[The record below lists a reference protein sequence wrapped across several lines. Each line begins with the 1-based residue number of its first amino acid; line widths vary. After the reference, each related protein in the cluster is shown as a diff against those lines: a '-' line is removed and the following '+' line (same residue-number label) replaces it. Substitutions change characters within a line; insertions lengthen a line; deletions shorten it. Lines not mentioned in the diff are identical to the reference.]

1 MSSKIVGL
9 DLGTNSLGLGLRNPD
24 NGKNILDQIE
34 FFTVNTFKAG
44 VGRNDKGAEVS
55 YAAQRTEKRSARR
68 LYQSR
73 KYRKWA
79 TLRLLIKH
87 GFCPLNEEE
96 LNKWRLYDSEKG
108 YTRKY
113 PVEALEFESWIR
125 LDFNSDGKPDY
136 SSPYQLRD
144 ELLHVVLDFNSETY
158 RFKFG
163 RAVYHIAQRRGF
175 KSSKGETIKDA
186 GEETDISDIDVS
198 SELKKSEE
206 KKSKGLR
213 EYMAEHNCET
223 VGSAFAKMERDGL
236 RVRNSPNQAVRSQY
250 QDEVKLLCERQGID
264 KSFNELY
271 IGLTST
277 KKGEGTIFYRRPL
290 RSQKGNVGECTLEP
304 NHKRCPISHPDY
316 ELFRAYSFINNIKFR
331 ISLDNQWQPLD
342 DIQRDK
348 LFDEKFTGAKGTFKF
363 ADIRAWIEKNITNC
377 PLSYDNRTVNYK
389 DNATVAGCPII
400 NRLKKILGPDWQTN
414 TLETSVKRI
423 TTNKETG
430 EIRTHPVSYNYEDIW
445 HLCYNSDDVE
455 EITEMLKSKTSLNDK
470 VYVEIGRMWGAMQE
484 GYAPLSLKA
493 IRNILPFLREG
504 LIYSEA
510 VGYAKLPEIIGKDVW
525 NNHKEELTLKFRELA
540 SDINKKRKTYNIAN
554 TVISHYKMR
563 DLEEQQAYKNTE
575 YTLSETDKQD
585 VLNCIIDIY
594 SEKRWNAL
602 NEAEQNEIQK
612 EVEDLYQKFLYSPKR
627 SYYNLPKQSEAIKE
641 YLYTRFPAID
651 KSRFDQLYHHSQID
665 LFPQAERVTIENGD
679 KVMSVPQL
687 GKPDIGSI
695 KNPAVMRALY
705 VLRNTLNHLLREGRI
720 DETTRM
726 VVETARE
733 MNDANHRKAIEA
745 YQKKR
750 EDENKIIA
758 DIIKE
763 FRPNYSDEDI
773 EKGRLLFEQNLKQ
786 TLTKKELVKAQR
798 FAVDMEKY
806 KLWKEQD
813 FRCIYTN
820 KPIGLADLFDDS
832 KVDIEHTV
840 PRSVSFDNSLSN
852 RTVCESHFNRH
863 VKKNMIPSELTNY
876 DEILERIK
884 PWQKHVEHIK
894 EQIQLWI
901 GKSKTASTVD
911 YKNTCIQ
918 QRIMWQLELDYWQ
931 KKVNTFLL
939 KKDELDFDFRNSQ
952 LVDTRIITK
961 YAYHYLKSVFDHVEV
976 QRGETTA
983 LFRKILGVQS
993 LDEKKD
999 RSKHSHHAVDATV
1012 LTLVPSAAKRDKM
1025 IESFYKWEEA
1035 KALGLVDKDAPNTE
1049 LEKEK
1054 SQMFNGSVSE
1064 LLATIENNIL
1074 INQIS
1079 KDQCLT
1085 PSRKRRRN
1093 AGKLVRGNDGK
1104 VQWVQGDCIRGS
1116 LHKDSFYGVIQ
1127 NNKEKRVV
1135 IRKELNGPN
1144 GLIKGLLDAAKDA
1157 KKYESALEV
1166 IVDEGLRKMLK
1177 TQIDNYLADEN
1188 ISKTDI
1194 LNKPF
1199 YTLDKN
1205 GNAMLHDKNG
1215 KPLSPIRHV
1224 RCYAKAGVGFLQ
1236 SDTLLKIKD
1245 QTYISKHD
1253 YKRTY
1258 YVQTDDNYLC
1268 LLYEGVYKGKIEKEL
1283 RIVSLFETSCLK
1295 NTGKKILNI
1304 NELKEESDYKQSP
1317 KKRLPLKA
1325 ILKRGTRIIFYDSF
1339 PEEIPEYNQ
1348 TELSKRLYAV
1358 YKFNNIGVTS
1368 YLYLRHHLESR
1379 VENMCEKKEI
1389 GTAFDKS
1396 ETKSYLRLNS
1406 STLNALIEHI
1416 DFEVNPVGEI
1426 IFIKKH

>member
-1 MSSKIVGL
+1 MNSKIVGL
-9 DLGTNSLGLGLRNPD
+9 DLGTNSLGLALRNPD

-34 FFTVNTFKAG
+34 FFSVNTFKAG

-79 TLRLLIKH
+79 TLRLLIKY
-87 GFCPLNEEE
+87 GFCPLKEEE

-113 PVEALEFESWIR
+113 PVEALAFESWIR
-125 LDFNSDGKPDY
+125 LDFNGDGKPDY

-144 ELLHVVLDFNSETY
+144 ELLHVALDLNNETD

-186 GEETDISDIDVS
+186 GDETDISDIDVS
-198 SELKKSEE
+198 TELKKSEE

-213 EYMAEHNCET
+213 EYMAEHDCET
-223 VGSAFAKMERDGL
+223 VGRAFAKMERDGL

-250 QDEVKLLCERQGID
+250 HDEVKLLCERQGID
-264 KSFNELY
+264 KSFKELY

-277 KKGEGTIFYRRPL
+277 KKSEGTIFYRRPL
-290 RSQKGNVGECTLEP
+290 RSQKGNVGKCTLEP
-304 NHKRCPISHPDY
+304 QHKRCPISHPDY

-331 ISLDNQWQPLD
+331 ISPDDQWHRLD

-377 PLSYDNRTVNYK
+377 TLNYDNHTINYK

-400 NRLKKILGPDWQTN
+400 NRLKKILGPDWQSN

-423 TTNKETG
+423 STNKNTG
-430 EIRTHPVSYNYEDIW
+430 EIRTHPVSYNYEDMW

-455 EITEMLKSKTSLNDK
+455 EITEMLKTKTSLDDK
-470 VYVEIGRMWGAMQE
+470 VYVEIGRMWGGMQE

-493 IRNILPFLREG
+493 IRNIIPFLREG

-510 VGYAKLPEIIGKDVW
+510 VEYAKLPEIIGKDVW
-525 NNHKEELTLKFRELA
+525 VNHKEELTLKFRELA
-540 SDINKKRKTYNIAN
+540 SDINKKRKAYNIAN

-563 DLEEQQAYKNTE
+563 DLEEQQAYRNTE
-575 YTLSETDKQD
+575 YTLSDTDKQE

-594 SEKRWNAL
+594 SEKRWNAM
-602 NEAEQNEIQK
+602 NEAEQNEILK
-612 EVEDLYQKFLYSPKR
+612 EVEDLYQKFFYNSKR
-627 SYYNLPKQSEAIKE
+627 NYYNLPKQSDAIKE
-641 YLYTRFPAID
+641 YLHTRFPDID
-651 KSRFDQLYHHSQID
+651 KSRFDLLYHHSQID
-665 LFPQAERVTIENGD
+665 LFPQAKRVTIDNGD

-687 GKPDIGSI
+687 GRPDIGSI

-705 VLRNTLNHLLREGRI
+705 VLRNTLNHLLCEGRI

-758 DIIKE
+758 DIIKD

-786 TLTKKELVKAQR
+786 TLTKKDLVKAQK

-806 KLWKEQD
+806 KLWKDQD

-820 KPIGLADLFDDS
+820 KPIGLADLFDES

-852 RTVCESHFNRH
+852 RTVCEAHFNRH
-863 VKKNMIPSELTNY
+863 VKKNMIPSELSNY

-884 PWQKHVEHIK
+884 PWQKRVEHIK

-918 QRIMWQLELDYWQ
+918 QRIIWQLELDYWQ

-939 KKDELDFDFRNSQ
+939 KKDEMDFAFRNSQ

-1012 LTLVPSAAKRDKM
+1012 LTLVPTAAKRDKM
-1025 IESFYKWEEA
+1025 IEEFYKWEEA
-1035 KALGLVDKDAPNTE
+1035 KAIGEVDKNAANPD

-1054 SQMFNGSVSE
+1054 SQMFNGSVAE
-1064 LLATIENNIL
+1064 LLSTIENNIL

-1093 AGKLVRGNDGK
+1093 AGKLVRGKDNK
-1104 VQWVQGDCIRGS
+1104 EQWVQGDCIRGS

-1127 NNKEKRVV
+1127 NKKEKRVV

-1177 TQIDNYLADEN
+1177 TQIDNYLANES

-1205 GNAMLHDKNG
+1205 SNAVLHDKNG
-1215 KPLSPIRHV
+1215 RPLSPIRHV
-1224 RCYAKAGVGFLQ
+1224 RCYAKAGRGELQ
-1236 SDTLLKIKD
+1236 YDTLLTIKD
-1245 QTYISKHD
+1245 QTYLSKHE
-1253 YKRTY
+1253 YKRSY
-1258 YVQTDDNYLC
+1258 YAQTDDNYLC
-1268 LLYEGVYKGKIEKEL
+1268 LLYEGIVKGKVEREA
-1283 RIVSLFETSCLK
+1283 RIVSLFEASFLK
-1295 NTGKKILNI
+1295 SHSGRILN
-1304 NELKEESDYKQSP
+1304 EKTLADESDYRMSQ
-1317 KKRLPLKA
+1317 KKKLPLKA
-1325 ILKRGTRIIFYDSF
+1325 VIKRGDRVLFYERTPNELMELEL
-1339 PEEIPEYNQ
+1339 PEI
-1348 TELSKRLYAV
+1348 SKRLYV
-1358 YKFNNIGVTS
+1358 IYKFNIMGTS
-1368 YLYLRHHLESR
+1368 TLYLKHHLEARTESL
-1379 VENMCEKKEI
+1379 CEKDEC
-1389 GTAFDKS
+1389 GTVFDKNS
-1396 ETKSYLRLNS
+1396 PKSYLTLKANALNS
-1406 STLNALIEHI
+1406 LIEHI

-1426 IFIKKH
+1426 LFIKKQ